1 MLIDWFT
8 VCAQALNFFVL
19 VWLMKR
25 YLYRPILDA
34 IDTREKRIAS
44 QLADAK
50 KQKGEAKRDKEMY
63 EQKISEFDTQKA
75 DLVGKA
81 ADEAKQQGQKIIDD
95 AKKHADTLSADRA
108 QALLNDVKHLDKD
121 LASTVQNSVFAI
133 TRKALAEMADE
144 SLEECLVT
152 VFIRQLNDLDA
163 KGKDVLKAALGDSKD
178 AAEVRS
184 AFELAPKQQSAVQ
197 AAIHAALATD
207 VSLRFAVQADL
218 ISGIEFVVNGQ
229 KVAWSL
235 SNYVSTL
242 ETTITDLVNQQ
253 IKKPS
258 KTEQKVAVTTK

>member
-25 YLYRPILDA
+25 YLYRPILNA

-50 KQKGEAKRDKEMY
+50 TQKGEAKRDKELF
-63 EQKISEFDTQKA
+63 EQKISEFDKQTA
-75 DLVGKA
+75 DLVSKA
-81 ADEAKQQGQKIIDD
+81 TDGANEQGQKIIDD
-95 AKKHADTLSADRA
+95 AKKQADVLSAARA

-121 LASTVQNSVFAI
+121 LASTVQNSVFGI

-152 VFIRQLNDLDA
+152 VFIRRLKDLDVT
-163 KGKDVLKAALGDSKD
+163 GKNALKAAVQDSSD
-178 AAEVRS
+178 PAEVRS
-184 AFELAPKQQSAVQ
+184 AFELAPKQQSAIKV
-197 AAIHAALATD
+197 AIHTALATD
-207 VSLRFAVQADL
+207 VSLRFAVQTDL
-218 ISGIEFVVNGQ
+218 ISGIEFVANGQ
-229 KVAWSL
+229 KVAWAL
-235 SNYVSTL
+235 SDYVSTL

-253 IKKPS
+253 IKKPT
-258 KTEQKVAVTTK
+258 KTEQKVAVTSK